1 MSTLFIT
8 SFHPL
13 ISRNIIGTAVLPLL
27 ARGGMPGSRE
37 DLSLPGME
45 VVVLVPDYKVPYF
58 AKTYAQPGVR
68 FEGVPTGSSVRTKRV
83 GMFKRLAEAMPN
95 TRRAAIG
102 RVRTLSGEKKSR
114 LYYYLFYLPA
124 SLLGRS
130 KLAMRF
136 VRCADFWFS
145 PRGRFSELL
154 ERYRP
159 DLIFS
164 TDVQNEHDV
173 ALMQDS
179 RRAGI
184 RVIAMVRSWDN
195 LTTRAL
201 RIIPDRLIVHNDII
215 KEEAVLIYGVRP
227 EVTGVV
233 GIPHYDRYIRGPVVP
248 REAFFRK
255 IGLDPAKKLVI
266 YFPIC
271 DYRMRENV
279 VDRYVIETLA
289 TVDANVVV
297 RFPPAESVTIAGLE
311 KPAGMVFD
319 RPGYVFDERVYGNRE
334 LTPEDDERLLHL
346 LAYSDCV
353 VAGPSTAAIDA
364 AVFDKP
370 ILLVD
375 FYPRELGDE
384 EKIYEFGTEHFS
396 RIIESGGARR
406 ARTREE
412 FLRWLGDYLSHPER
426 EQSGR
431 ERIRREQ
438 CWSLDGRSSQRLAGE
453 LLRALGHPAG

>member
-1 MSTLFIT
+1 MTKTVFIT

-13 ISRNIIGTAVLPLL
+13 ISRNIVSTPIIPKLVSAGV
-27 ARGGMPGSRE
+27 R
-37 DLSLPGME
+37 
-45 VVVLVPDYKVPYF
+45 VVVIVPNYKREYF
-58 AKTYAQPGVR
+58 EKTYGYTGAI
-68 FEGVPTGSSVRTKRV
+68 FEGVETGAAIRTLRV

-114 LYYYLFYLPA
+114 LYYYLFYFPA
-124 SLLGRS
+124 SVLGRS

-136 VRCADFWFS
+136 ARRVDFWIS
-145 PRGRFSELL
+145 PRDRFSDLFG
-154 ERYRP
+154 RYRP

-184 RVIAMVRSWDN
+184 RVVAMVRSWDN

-201 RIIPDRLIVHNDII
+201 RIVPDRLVVHNDII
-215 KEEAVLIYGVRP
+215 KGEAISIYGVSP
-227 EVTGVV
+227 ATISVV
-233 GIPHYDRYIRGPVVP
+233 GIPHYDRYIRGPVAP
-248 REAFFRK
+248 RDAFLRK
-255 IGLDPAKKLVI
+255 IGLDPGKKLVI

-289 TVDANVVV
+289 TVGANVVV

-319 RPGYVFDERVYGNRE
+319 RPGHVFDERVYGNRE
-334 LTPEDDERLLHL
+334 LMPEDDERLLNV
-346 LAYSDCV
+346 LAYCDCV

-364 AVFDKP
+364 VVFDKP

-375 FYPRELGDE
+375 FYPSELPEE
-384 EKIYEFGTEHFS
+384 EKIYEYGTEHFS
-396 RIIESGGARR
+396 RIIESGGVRR
-406 ARTREE
+406 ARTQEE
-412 FLRWLGDYLSHPER
+412 FLRWLGDYFAHPELER
-426 EQSGR
+426 SGR

-438 CWSLDGRSSQRLAGE
+438 CWKSDGQASERVADLILAELARQR
-453 LLRALGHPAG
+453 